1 MKLNSILGWSSA
13 LCLGAGALQAQE
25 ANPLD
30 PVQKQMKQMQENFER
45 IIKEQQKQ
53 IESLGQ
59 QVKELQ
65 KGAANAVPAEVKKPA
80 EATPSQTAQSQTTP
94 ALSAE
99 KKAWSPSDP
108 IRLAGGQQNFLNL
121 SLDALVAAGW
131 SSAEDVE
138 SLQLGGHDPKQR
150 GFTLQNL
157 EMTFDGKV
165 DPYFRGQANIVLQID
180 PDGETTVEA
189 EEAYLETMSLPWNLQ
204 VKAGQYFSEFGRLN
218 PTHPH
223 SWDFVDQPLVNGRF
237 FGEDG
242 LRNPGARVSWLAPTP
257 FYSELFFSVQN
268 SQGGTAF
275 SFRDSHDDGYLFGR
289 PSVETRVKGFG
300 DLLYVPRYAASF
312 NLTDEQTIVLG
323 ASGAFG
329 PNASG
334 KSTDTQIYGADLFYK
349 WKPRTQSKGFPFVTW
364 QTEAMYRRYEAAAF
378 AGDANQPVA
387 LPAETLKD
395 WGFYSQISY
404 GFLKGWVASL
414 RGDYTTGRDAAFQP
428 DPDRDTRW
436 RISPALTYFP
446 SEFSKIRL
454 QYNYDDRANVGID
467 HSIWIQFE
475 FLLGAHAAHKF

>member
-1 MKLNSILGWSSA
+1 MKLNVLLGWSSA
-13 LCLGAGALQAQE
+13 LCLSAGALQAQE
-25 ANPLD
+25 TNPLD
-30 PVQKQMKQMQENFER
+30 QVQKQMKQMQENFER

-65 KGAANAVPAEVKKPA
+65 KGATNAVSAETKKPT
-80 EATPSQTAQSQTTP
+80 EAPPASTAQAPTTP
-94 ALSAE
+94 AASAE

-108 IRLAGGQQNFLNL
+108 IRLAAGQQNYLNL

-131 SSAEDVE
+131 SSAEDIE

-157 EMTFDGKV
+157 EMTLDGKA

-242 LRNPGARVSWLAPTP
+242 LRNLGARLSWLVPTP
-257 FYSELFFSVQN
+257 FYSELFLSVQN
-268 SQGGTAF
+268 SQGETAF

-312 NLTDEQTIVLG
+312 NLTDEQTIVVG
-323 ASGAFG
+323 ASGALG

-334 KSTDTQIYGADLFYK
+334 KNTDTQIYGADLFYK

-364 QTEAMYRRYEAAAF
+364 QTEAMFRRYEAAAF

-387 LPAETLKD
+387 LPAETLRD
-395 WGFYSQISY
+395 WGLYSQVSY
-404 GFLKGWVASL
+404 GFHKGWIASL
-414 RGDYTTGRDAAFQP
+414 RGDYTTGRDAALQP

-436 RISPALTYFP
+436 RISPALTYFF

-454 QYNYDDRANVGID
+454 QYNYDDRQNVGID
-467 HSIWIQFE
+467 HSVWIQFE

>member
-25 ANPLD
+25 NPLD
-30 PVQKQMKQMQENFER
+30 QVQKQMKQMQENFER
-45 IIKEQQKQ
+45 VIKEQQKQ

-65 KGAANAVPAEVKKPA
+65 KGATNAVPTEAKKPA
-80 EATPSQTAQSQTTP
+80 ETPPVSTAQAETTP
-94 ALSAE
+94 GPSAE

-131 SSAEDVE
+131 SSAEDIE
-138 SLQLGGHDPKQR
+138 SLELGGHDPKQR

-157 EMTFDGKV
+157 EMTLDGKV

-180 PDGETTVEA
+180 PNGETTVEA

-204 VKAGQYFSEFGRLN
+204 VKAGQYLSEFGRLN

-223 SWDFVDQPLVNGRF
+223 TWDFVDQPLVNGRF

-242 LRNPGARVSWLAPTP
+242 LRNPGARISWLVPTP
-257 FYSELFFSVQN
+257 FYSELFFSMQN
-268 SQGGTAF
+268 SQGETAF

-334 KSTDTQIYGADLFYK
+334 QHNDTQIYGADLFYK

-395 WGFYSQISY
+395 WGVYSQISY

-414 RGDYTTGRDAAFQP
+414 RGDYTTGRDAALQP